1 MTLKRLDLPFIR
13 HLPVSE
19 LKRLPVRSLNSKALL
34 TGPAP
39 ACQHFRDLEAPAL
52 PSQRQ
57 RAIGV
62 FGIRTAFN
70 SIHGT
75 AFYCSLF

>member
-1 MTLKRLDLPFIR
+1 
-13 HLPVSE
+13 
-19 LKRLPVRSLNSKALL
+19 
-34 TGPAP
+34 
-39 ACQHFRDLEAPAL
+39 L